1 VSGWGVYGLN
11 LTLELR
17 KQDRNPVW
25 VLPPHLLDVDNLT
38 TAVLEPVLKRQHNL
52 SELLEKTGFLEF
64 DFPALHA
71 LRNDFLPSLE
81 DQVIR
86 GSRNIGVIFFENT
99 DFSNAGLARAQKY
112 DLIITGSTWNKER
125 LEAYGLTHVVTV
137 FQGIDDTLFRAENE
151 SAGYPGRFVIFSGGK
166 LEYRKAQDVVIAA
179 FREFQRTHED
189 ALLLCAW
196 ANQWPRIMPTIARS
210 PHVVGAP
217 NIQRD
222 GSLDISSWLLANGL
236 PHGSFVDLG
245 MPPNK
250 DVSAFLAAS
259 NAAIFPNRCE
269 PGTNLVAM
277 EAMASGLPVIL
288 SANTGHLDLIE
299 DGNSYVLHRQTPVAP
314 YGPYTGVEGWGEPD
328 VEEVLSHLTQIY
340 EDRKTAVARGMAAA
354 NTMKRFAWGGQISQL
369 LVHVDRLT
377 G

>member
-1 VSGWGVYGLN
+1 MYGLN
-11 LTLELR
+11 LTLELI
-17 KQDRNPVW
+17 KQDLNPIW
-25 VLPPHLLDVDNLT
+25 VSPPHLLDVDRATMVALK
-38 TAVLEPVLKRQHNL
+38 PVLQRQHNL
-52 SELLEKTGFLEF
+52 AELLAKTGFLEF
-64 DFPALHA
+64 DFPALHS
-71 LRNDFLPSLE
+71 LRNDFLPSIE
-81 DQVIR
+81 DQIIR
-86 GSRNIGVIFFENT
+86 GSRNVGVIFFENT
-99 DFSNAGLARAQKY
+99 DFSGAGLARAQKY
-112 DLIITGSTWNKER
+112 DRIITGSTWNKEL
-125 LEAYGLTHVVTV
+125 LEARGLKHVVTV

-151 SAGYPGRFVIFSGGK
+151 AAGYPGRFVIFSGGK
-166 LEYRKAQDVVIAA
+166 LEYRKAQDIVIAA

-210 PHVVGAP
+210 PHIVGAP
-217 NIQRD
+217 DIRRD
-222 GSLDISSWLLANGL
+222 GSLDISTWLLANGL
-236 PHGSFVDLG
+236 PPGSFVDLG

-250 DVSAFLAAS
+250 DVWAFLAAS

-314 YGPYTGVEGWGEPD
+314 YAPYTGVEGWGEPD
-328 VEEVLSHLTQIY
+328 VEEVLSHLTQIS
-340 EDRKTAVARGMAAA
+340 EDQKTAIARGMAAA
-354 NTMKRFAWGGQISQL
+354 NTLKRFAWSGQVSKL
-369 LVHVDRLT
+369 LVHVNELT